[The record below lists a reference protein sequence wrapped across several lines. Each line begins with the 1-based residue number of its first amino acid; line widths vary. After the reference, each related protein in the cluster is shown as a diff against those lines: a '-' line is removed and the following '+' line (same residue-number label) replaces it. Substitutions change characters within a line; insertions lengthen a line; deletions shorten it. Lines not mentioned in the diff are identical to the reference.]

1 MPIQERPSLTRLQ
14 YSIRST
20 DIPSDLVSTE
30 VTPEEEMSSCDTEV
44 VVAEGNETTDEMT
57 VSAEEESDDDE
68 SVKPDPLVPYSIALL
83 HQVLAFLIGITNPS
97 KLVFSSFFTCSTSL
111 SSLRYGLST
120 INILLEMNGD
130 VFVNYQPLIELL
142 QGNFCK
148 FLIQNSQ
155 SEDSAILALSLRVIF
170 NLFQGLKSF
179 LKVQLEVFFTSV
191 HIRLADM

>member
-1 MPIQERPSLTRLQ
+1 
-14 YSIRST
+14 
-20 DIPSDLVSTE
+20 
-30 VTPEEEMSSCDTEV
+30 
-44 VVAEGNETTDEMT
+44 
-57 VSAEEESDDDE
+57 
-68 SVKPDPLVPYSIALL
+68 
-83 HQVLAFLIGITNPS
+83 
-97 KLVFSSFFTCSTSL
+97 
-111 SSLRYGLST
+111 
-120 INILLEMNGD
+120 MNGD

-155 SEDSAILALSLRVIF
+155 SEDTAILSLSLRVIF